1 MLALGVM
8 KGSAATSVVELPRVN
23 VSVPYTDFKPQ
34 LAVLQN
40 DSLVSCSSRLHTFDP
55 FK

>member
-1 MLALGVM
+1 M
-8 KGSAATSVVELPRVN
+8 KGSAATSVVELPRVK

-34 LAVLQN
+34 LAVLLQN